1 MRYERGR
8 RQGRTEDSGA
18 GRWRHTALAIS
29 CAGAY
34 DIAPMSRVTVVVVNW
49 NGREFL
55 GDCLRAVAA
64 AEAEVPLDVVL
75 IDNGSSDGSQDF
87 VKQQFPGV
95 AFVQHEKN
103 DYAAANNLGV
113 ARAHGDYALLLNT
126 DATLRPGCL
135 RALVAALDAD
145 PKAAAAAPK
154 IVYPDGR
161 LFTTGIEQR
170 SDLYWVDRD
179 QGRPDPGGGGAAQ
192 EVLGVSGCC
201 ALFRVAAWRA
211 VGGQDEDFHMYYE
224 DVEFALRLSAAGWR
238 SLYVPSAV
246 CEHVGH
252 GSIKKAT
259 TWKDELGERNRL
271 LVIARH
277 FPDRLAREL
286 ARSPWFQSAAPDR
299 VRELLP
305 KLAARAGRTTE
316 NAMLDTMLAL
326 RDAVREQTGELDGKW
341 GVHRNLP
348 KILDEREAWI
358 ATLLDEVARLRIWR
372 LPGNRLKPDEKAFRD
387 RVRGSR
393 RE

>member
-1 MRYERGR
+1 MRHEGGLG
-8 RQGRTEDSGA
+8 QGRPEDRGA
-18 GRWRHTALAIS
+18 ARRRHTALAIS
-29 CAGAY
+29 GAGAY
-34 DIAPMSRVTVVVVNW
+34 DIAPMPRVTVVVVNW

-64 AEAEVPLDVVL
+64 AEAEASLDVVL
-75 IDNGSSDGSQDF
+75 IDNGSTDGSQDF
-87 VKQQFPGV
+87 VRQQFPRV

-103 DYAAANNLGV
+103 DYTAANNLGV
-113 ARAHGDYALLLNT
+113 ARATGDYALLLNT

-135 RALVAALDAD
+135 RTLVAALDAD

-170 SDLYWVDRD
+170 ADLYWFDRD
-179 QGRPDPGGGGAAQ
+179 QGRADPGAGGAAQ

-201 ALFRVAAWRA
+201 ALFRTAAWRA

-224 DVEFALRLSAAGWR
+224 DVEFTLRLQGAGWR

-246 CEHVGH
+246 CEHIGH
-252 GSIKKAT
+252 GSIKKAK

-277 FPDRLAREL
+277 FPERLAREL
-286 ARSPWFQSAAPDR
+286 VRSPWFQSAAPEQLRDI
-299 VRELLP
+299 LP
-305 KLAARAGRTTE
+305 RLASRSGRSADS
-316 NAMLDTMLAL
+316 AMLDLVLAL
-326 RDAVREQTGELDGKW
+326 RDAVREQAGELDAKW
-341 GVHRNLP
+341 GEHRNLP

-387 RVRGSR
+387 RVRSR
-393 RE
+393 RTE